1 METIG
6 RAGVAA
12 ALEDLDFPATRE
24 QILDHA
30 LDNNTDH
37 AVLRLMQALPG
48 ETFPDLAAVCGL
60 IPGPAAAAASPPT
73 GDEIGR
79 PGLSLP
85 SPDLPSPDLPS
96 GPNRPG
102 SGLLDA
108 APLEPGSADLP
119 ADWPPATG
127 EKPRRRRTDQ

>member
-6 RAGVAA
+6 WAGVAA

-30 LDNNTDH
+30 LDNNADH
-37 AVLRLMQALPG
+37 AVLRLMHALPG
-48 ETFPDLAAVCGL
+48 ETFPDLATVRGL
-60 IPGPAAAAASPPT
+60 IPGAATSAASAPPS
-73 GDEIGR
+73 GDDIGL
-79 PGLSLP
+79 PGLNLP
-85 SPDLPSPDLPS
+85 NPGLPNPDLPNPEL
-96 GPNRPG
+96 PG

-119 ADWPPATG
+119 ADWPPPTG